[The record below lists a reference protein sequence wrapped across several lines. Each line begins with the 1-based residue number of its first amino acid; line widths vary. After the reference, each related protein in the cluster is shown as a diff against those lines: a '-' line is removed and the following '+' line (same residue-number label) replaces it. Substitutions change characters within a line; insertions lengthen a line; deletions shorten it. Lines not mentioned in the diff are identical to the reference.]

1 MRIALKNIRK
11 RGELTVSKF
20 RTRTSLCSCL
30 SLNSLLR
37 DVKQKKQKKNNNYT
51 TKQFKWLLSGW
62 LVGFGCLLPSTLF
75 ELKIY
80 FTACI
85 NIY

>member
-37 DVKQKKQKKNNNYT
+37 DVKQKKQKKQQLYNKT
-51 TKQFKWLLSGW
+51 IQVVVVWMVSWFRLSSS
-62 LVGFGCLLPSTLF
+62 LDA
-75 ELKIY
+75 I
-80 FTACI
+80 
-85 NIY
+85 

>member
-37 DVKQKKQKKNNNYT
+37 DVKQNKKQQLYNKT
-51 TKQFKWLLSGW
+51 IQVVVVWVVSWFRLSSS
-62 LVGFGCLLPSTLF
+62 LDA
-75 ELKIY
+75 I
-80 FTACI
+80 
-85 NIY
+85 

>member
-1 MRIALKNIRK
+1 MKKYARKKMRIALKNIRK

-37 DVKQKKQKKNNNYT
+37 DVKQKKKKQLYNKT
-51 TKQFKWLLSGW
+51 IQVVVAW
-62 LVGFGCLLPSTLF
+62 LVSWFQLSSSLDT
-75 ELKIY
+75 I
-80 FTACI
+80 
-85 NIY
+85 